1 MIMPPYLSDVHHL
14 ARATRNRDVL
24 PRIGDIALLKA
35 ARLDSASHPIGS
47 PPTVSSTRRSP
58 DDDNPPST
66 PARTYNILLLWQK
79 AASERRVSKRGR
91 PPHPPRPMAQKNHPM
106 RQGPGQRSRRGAT
119 SSERPL
125 RGHGTPPHGLRR
137 RSAPD
142 TRRPGPTR
150 IGRTRG
156 PGQRSR
162 WGAAPSER
170 PCGATVPQMAPTGP
184 RMRIRHT

>member
-1 MIMPPYLSDVHHL
+1 MPPYLSDVHHL

-91 PPHPPRPMAQKNHPM
+91 PLT
-106 RQGPGQRSRRGAT
+106 RQGLWRRRIIPCDKA
-119 SSERPL
+119 
-125 RGHGTPPHGLRR
+125 RGNEVDEAPRQASAPCGPRHAPPHSLRW

-150 IGRTRG
+150 IGHTRG
-156 PGQRSR
+156 SGQRSR
-162 WGAAPSER
+162 WGAAPSKR